1 MQARGNRNFGKSR
14 RISKPAVPQWTTCH
28 IDPPIVFICIGRGI
42 GALLRRASARRG
54 VVETKTL
61 PSSPRS
67 LPARLRARSTDVRGS
82 VPMFLSCSSS
92 AREMAR
98 AGHPAGNSV
107 LSNRYYLAGL
117 QIARGRLR
125 GKGMPAPRSRPRA
138 GGSDSCLM
146 ECRQGRTRS
155 GTLALVAR
163 HVDNLC
169 HTPAPASLGP
179 PISPMNRRFRSAG
192 GTEPYDYIHFVI
204 LDFFP
209 PRL

>member
-42 GALLRRASARRG
+42 GALLRRGSARRG

-98 AGHPAGNSV
+98 AG
-107 LSNRYYLAGL
+107 
-117 QIARGRLR
+117 
-125 GKGMPAPRSRPRA
+125 
-138 GGSDSCLM
+138 GSDSCLM

-169 HTPAPASLGP
+169 HAPAPASLGP

>member
-1 MQARGNRNFGKSR
+1 MRFDASERKQKLRQIAKDFETGSAAVDHVPYR
-14 RISKPAVPQWTTCH
+14 PAN
-28 IDPPIVFICIGRGI
+28 CIHMHRSWYWGVAAPG
-42 GALLRRASARRG
+42 SARRG

-98 AGHPAGNSV
+98 AG
-107 LSNRYYLAGL
+107 
-117 QIARGRLR
+117 
-125 GKGMPAPRSRPRA
+125 
-138 GGSDSCLM
+138 GSDSCLM

-155 GTLALVAR
+155 ETLALVAR

-169 HTPAPASLGP
+169 HAPAPASLGP